1 MVESR
6 NNVLQ
11 YEQVEPYEERK
22 GEQVVANFNTKTQI
36 ITQDLEFINFVPNS
50 NNFVGWDQSLKKY

>member
-1 MVESR
+1 MVESK
-6 NNVLQ
+6 NNVPQ
-11 YEQVEPYEERK
+11 HEQVEPYEERK

-50 NNFVGWDQSLKKY
+50 NNFVDWDQSLKKY